1 MERITVKGTA
11 LVDESGRERIF
22 NGVNLVFKGKFNEDT
37 GKMDYFDSGYDE
49 EMFKGL
55 SERGIN
61 LVRLGIVWTAIEPTI
76 GNYNEAY
83 LDLTEKYVDWC
94 LKYGIYVYLDVHQD
108 CYHNMPDWAT
118 ITDSYKRRKPMFIW
132 AEGYF
137 IDKAVHRAFD
147 NFWNNTEICGI
158 GIQDRF
164 AMMWQHVA
172 ERFKDK
178 DNLFGYDLLNEPFPG
193 TDGGRVF
200 KAIAKKGVKTI
211 LSRKVNKCQAIKNMI
226 KGDIFSGALS
236 AIDSGEIVREVTSA
250 ADLIILNF
258 DVNKYYP
265 FVQKVA
271 TAIRQ
276 VTDKGIIILETSY
289 WGNSSIPNGTPR
301 LRYAD
306 GSLEKNI
313 VLAPHGYDLTVDTVL
328 TNTASNNRIDA
339 VFNTH
344 AKTQKRLGIPMI
356 VGEWGGMVPGC
367 DDYPHLEYLLE
378 KFDNNKWGQT
388 YWCFW
393 KDLID
398 DKIMKIIARP
408 YPIAVPGEIVK
419 YSFNRKNDTF
429 TLKYNLEESTRKKI
443 KIYSPCMPKEVIAKG
458 KVSYEKI
465 NNSDAV
471 IISVGANKGENTI
484 EVKI

>member
-22 NGVNLVFKGKFNEDT
+22 NGVNLVFKGKYDAET
-37 GKMDYFDSGYDE
+37 GKMDYFNSGYDE
-49 EMFKGL
+49 EMFKRL

-61 LVRLGIVWTAIEPTI
+61 LARLGIVWAAIEPEM
-76 GNYNEAY
+76 GEYDESY
-83 LDLTEKYVDWC
+83 LDLTEKYVDLC
-94 LKYGIYVYLDVHQD
+94 AKYGIYVYLDIHQD

-118 ITDSYKRRKPMFIW
+118 ITDSYKRRKPKFIW

-137 IDKAVHRAFD
+137 LDKAVHRAFD

-172 ERFKDK
+172 KRFKDK
-178 DNLFGYDLLNEPFPG
+178 ENLFGYDLLNEPFPG
-193 TDGGRVF
+193 TDGGKAF
-200 KAIAKKGVKTI
+200 KAIAKKGVKTV
-211 LSRKVNKCQAIKNMI
+211 LSKKVNKCLAIKNML
-226 KGDIFSGALS
+226 KNDIFSGALS

-265 FVQKVA
+265 FVQRIA
-271 TAIRQ
+271 SAIRE
-276 VTDKGIIILETSY
+276 VTEKGNIILETSY
-289 WGNSSIPNGTPR
+289 WSNSSIPNGTPR

-306 GSLEKNI
+306 GTLEENL
-313 VLAPHGYDLTVDTVL
+313 VFAPHGYDLTVDTVL

-339 VFNTH
+339 VFDAH

-378 KFDNNKWGQT
+378 KFDGNKWGQT

-408 YPIAVPGEIVK
+408 YPIAVPGEIIK
-419 YSFNRKNDTF
+419 YGFNRKNDTF
-429 TLKYNLEESTRKKI
+429 TLKYNLDKSAKKKI
-443 KIYSPCMPKEVIAKG
+443 QIYSPKEPVEVVANG
-458 KVSYEKI
+458 KVSFEKI
-465 NNSDAV
+465 NDSQAV
-471 IISVGANKGENTI
+471 IISIGASKGENEVT
-484 EVKI
+484 VKI